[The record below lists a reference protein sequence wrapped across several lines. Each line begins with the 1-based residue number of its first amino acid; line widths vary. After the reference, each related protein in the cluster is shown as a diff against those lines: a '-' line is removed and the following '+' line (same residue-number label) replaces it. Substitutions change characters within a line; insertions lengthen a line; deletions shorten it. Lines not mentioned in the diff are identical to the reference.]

1 MRSPEQSNSW
11 RQKEECWCPG
21 ELVRGWGHWGG
32 KTGRDEELFFNGY
45 RVSDWEDESA
55 LKHGGDACTTICMY
69 LLPLSWTLKN
79 D

>member
-1 MRSPEQSNSW
+1 M
-11 RQKEECWCPG
+11 G
-21 ELVRGWGHWGG
+21 GGIGGG

-45 RVSDWEDESA
+45 GVSDWEDENA